1 MAQRDLKSIYVD
13 LNKVDDYMAFASTV
27 PGGATFNV
35 SERDSLTYTAAER
48 AYMRGDIAGAKTSLT
63 RYLQSFPQGAF
74 SVDASYYLGL
84 IDYNQKD
91 YAAASARLEE
101 VLRFSGSKYEGKA
114 LALCAD
120 MAYNQKE
127 YAKALNLYK
136 RLADRSAVQE
146 ERLQAEVGA
155 LRSACALDDRAET
168 VTTASALLK
177 QSKLTPE
184 VRSEALYFRAKA
196 LLAEGQKK
204 AALADLTELAKD
216 TRNVYGAEAKYLVAQ
231 TYFDEGETAKA
242 EKEVL
247 EYIEVSTPHAYWLAR
262 SFVLLSDVYV
272 KLDRKMEA
280 KQYLLSLQQN
290 YQADDDIAGMIESRL
305 EKLKSV
311 K

>member
-1 MAQRDLKSIYVD
+1 M
-13 LNKVDDYMAFASTV
+13 
-27 PGGATFNV
+27 
-35 SERDSLTYTAAER
+35 
-48 AYMRGDIAGAKTSLT
+48 
-63 RYLQSFPQGAF
+63 
-74 SVDASYYLGL
+74 
-84 IDYNQKD
+84 
-91 YAAASARLEE
+91 
-101 VLRFSGSKYEGKA
+101 
-114 LALCAD
+114 ALCAD

-155 LRSACALDDRAET
+155 LRSACALGDRAET

-247 EYIEVSTPHAYWLAR
+247 DYIEVSTPHAYWLAR